1 MESSFQRIFAATLA
15 LILFSGAGCSAP
27 SAPGNA
33 AESQMAKST
42 IQDVL
47 KKNTDSLLS
56 IPGVQ
61 GVAVG
66 ESGGKPCILVLVNQ
80 KTPEIMTKI
89 PSQLEGFPVV
99 VEETGTIRPLGG
111 RAATRQR

>member
-1 MESSFQRIFAATLA
+1 MKTFFERVFAATLA
-15 LILFSGAGCSAP
+15 LILFSGAGCVAH
-27 SAPGNA
+27 SAPGNS
-33 AESQMAKST
+33 AESQMTKST

-47 KKNTDSLLS
+47 KKNTDSLLA

-80 KTPEIMTKI
+80 KTTDIVKKI
-89 PSQLEGFPVV
+89 PSQLEGYPVV
-99 VEETGTIRPLGG
+99 VEETGTIRRL
-111 RAATRQR
+111 